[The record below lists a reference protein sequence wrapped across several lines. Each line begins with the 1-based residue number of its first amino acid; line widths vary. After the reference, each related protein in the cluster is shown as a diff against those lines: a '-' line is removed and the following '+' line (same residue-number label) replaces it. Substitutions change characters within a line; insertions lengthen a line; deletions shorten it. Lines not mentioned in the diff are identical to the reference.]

1 MSAEGSKPHAD
12 PAQQP
17 APERASRLRQRQ
29 RLIDACISALHI
41 YGPSHTTVERVVAL
55 ADMSPGIVRFY
66 FESKAAMLVASLE
79 FLATEFEQRVQLP
92 VTRLK
97 DTPVKA
103 LEQLVELYLDPD
115 IASPRKVSVWY
126 CFWGEASARQEYLEI
141 CGHRDED
148 FEGLVHE
155 LIERMI
161 EYSGERHLDADGI
174 ALGLMGVLEVLWQGI
189 AFQTED
195 NIDRSA
201 AKRRTMNYL
210 RSVFPRQFG
219 PAIGVQYGA
228 RAAALESLA
237 VSREPARLPAWAY
250 SDGALHAAEREQ
262 LFRGA
267 WQIAGQAAELPRPGD
282 YLAIELPTERA
293 LVLRDD
299 SGAIR
304 AFHNTCRHRPH
315 ALLSAPRGT
324 LEGCVRCSVHGLQ
337 YGYDGA
343 RQRGETPGDLIALD
357 CVQSGGWI
365 LVRPAVGGQLVAE
378 AAIGSEPLSAW
389 ADLEALEAPSSQTTQ
404 EVEVAAD
411 WKLLVEQWLESALA
425 QNPVGALAEL
435 AQTPVLRVQE
445 PFAAVDWR
453 ARLKPDASG
462 WTAGHYARLAQR
474 TGGPFWLRLFVPPNH
489 LLELRPDGALLLQV
503 IPRAPG
509 RCRLRRL
516 DYRRHDA
523 GRLEQALGFLAQRL
537 VARRLAQDIELAG
550 SIQSSLE
557 DSQYAASEDGP
568 VPAALAA
575 FRRAVLALLPSP

>member
-1 MSAEGSKPHAD
+1 MSDEGPKPHAD

-55 ADMSPGIVRFY
+55 ADLSPGIVRFY

-79 FLATEFEQRVQLP
+79 FLAAEFEQRVQLP
-92 VTRLK
+92 VARLK

-126 CFWGEASARQEYLEI
+126 CFWGEASARQEYLDI

-148 FEGLVHE
+148 FETLVHE
-155 LIERMI
+155 LMERMI

-219 PAIGVQYGA
+219 PAIAGPESA
-228 RAAALESLA
+228 RGAALESLA
-237 VSREPARLPAWAY
+237 ASREPARLPAWAY
-250 SDGALHAAEREQ
+250 SDSALHVAEREQ
-262 LFRGA
+262 LFRRA
-267 WQIAGQAAELPRPGD
+267 WQIAGQAAELRRPGD
-282 YLAIELPTERA
+282 YLAIELPAERA
-293 LVLRDD
+293 LVLRDND
-299 SGAIR
+299 GAIR

-315 ALLSAPRGT
+315 ALLSAARGS
-324 LEGCVRCSVHGLQ
+324 LEGAIRCPVHGLQ
-337 YGYDGA
+337 YRYDGT
-343 RQRGETPGDLIALD
+343 RLRGETPGDLLALD
-357 CVQSGGWI
+357 CMQSGGWI
-365 LVRPAVGGQLVAE
+365 LVRPVAGQQLTGE
-378 AAIGSEPLSAW
+378 APIGSEPLAAW
-389 ADLEALEAPSSQTTQ
+389 NDLEPLEAPSVQTT
-404 EVEVAAD
+404 VELEIAAD
-411 WKLLVEQWLESALA
+411 WKLVVEQWLESTLA
-425 QNPVGALAEL
+425 QNPVGPLAEL
-435 AQTPVLRVQE
+435 VQTPVLRMQE
-445 PFAAVDWR
+445 PTVAVDWR
-453 ARLKPDASG
+453 ARLKPDAPG

-474 TGGPFWLRLFVPPNH
+474 TGGAFWLRLFVHPNH

-503 IPRAPG
+503 IPRMPG

-537 VARRLAQDIELAG
+537 IARRMSEDTGLAS

-557 DSQYAASEDGP
+557 DSQYAAPEDGP

-575 FRRAVLALLPSP
+575 FRRSVLALLPSP